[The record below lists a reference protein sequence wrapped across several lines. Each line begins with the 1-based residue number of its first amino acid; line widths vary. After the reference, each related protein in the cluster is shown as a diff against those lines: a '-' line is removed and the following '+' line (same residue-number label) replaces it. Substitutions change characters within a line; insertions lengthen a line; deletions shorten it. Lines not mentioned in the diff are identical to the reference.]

1 MSLHPSLKVS
11 LAGSQQ
17 RSVMTR
23 IERIKDMMKK
33 GTWKEDQD
41 VTALPKTKS
50 VRVKARRKAAKAEEA
65 DTKAAAGA
73 PAKAAPAAKAA
84 PKKEAPKK

>member
-1 MSLHPSLKVS
+1 MSLHPSLRVS
-11 LAGSQQ
+11 LAGSEQ

-33 GTWKEDQD
+33 GSWVEGQD

-50 VRVKARRKAAKAEEA
+50 IRVKARRKAAKAPEEA
-65 DTKAAAGA
+65 DK
-73 PAKAAPAAKAA
+73 KDEKKPAAK
-84 PKKEAPKK
+84 K